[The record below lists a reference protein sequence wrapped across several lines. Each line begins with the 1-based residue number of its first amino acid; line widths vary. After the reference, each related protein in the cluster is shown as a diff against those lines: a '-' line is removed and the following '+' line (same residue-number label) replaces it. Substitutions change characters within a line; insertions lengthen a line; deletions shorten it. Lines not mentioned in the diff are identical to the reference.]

1 MGRIAV
7 TSDELTAAAA
17 RLGSV
22 GRELQAVQT
31 ALGRVEAAGH
41 AADNAAM
48 EVALA
53 GLAQVW
59 TAAVTSFI
67 QSTDA
72 LSGTTSAAGQAY
84 NATDANAF
92 GLFGLPG
99 VGGGSR

>member
-7 TSDELTAAAA
+7 TSDELAAAAA

-22 GRELQAVQT
+22 SRELQFVQS
-31 ALGRVEAAGH
+31 ALGRVEAASH
-41 AADNAAM
+41 AADNPAM
-48 EVALA
+48 QVALA

-59 TAAVTSFI
+59 TAAATSFV

-84 NATDANAF
+84 DATDANAF
-92 GLFGLPG
+92 G
-99 VGGGSR
+99 GGGK